1 MSAPRDAVGSAAL
14 LGRYELVSELGH
26 GGMAKVFRARAAG
39 PGGFEKTLVVKCILP
54 HLAQDPQ
61 FVEMFLAEAR
71 LAARLNHP
79 NLVQIFDFGEAEG
92 AYFLAMEYID
102 GPTLRAL
109 LRRLGAQGQAMPY
122 PLCARIAS
130 AVCEGLTFA
139 HEFCDPDTGE
149 ALRMIHRDVSPD
161 NILLSRSG
169 NVKLVDFGIAKVTS
183 QASQTRVGTL
193 KGKVPYMAPE
203 QLRNEALDPR
213 MDVYSLGV
221 VLYEMVAGAKPFE
234 AGNEAALMHSILF
247 EPFIPVAARRED
259 VPEALERIIQRA
271 LAKDRATRYASC
283 REMQADLDRYLLS
296 CGHPVGTQH
305 VAQLITRAAVPIGGS
320 PVVGTPVS
328 GSVSPAREGSRGSGQ
343 LRPITGGSMR
353 APTEVNPEPPST
365 GPTNPQLLT
374 RGRGALLAAM
384 VAGALLAGAVA
395 MVLRPGSGDVP
406 STPSTPVAAA
416 TARGVASPTNGAAP
430 TGAPGATTPEG
441 TIIPPAGVATTAVR
455 GPAAEGTVIPPAGG
469 AAATPEG
476 TVVPPA
482 GGAAVTP
489 EGTVVPRAGGAAATP
504 EGTVIPPTG
513 GAATALAQAPAEPTE
528 VELQVTVTPRK
539 AQLRLDDKPLV
550 GNPFSDSFPRD
561 GRVHTLR
568 VTAAGYAPV
577 VKEVRFDRD
586 LALDI
591 TLSRRG
597 QESRRPAV
605 VESTPREPAQA
616 QPQEPDFAELPAKP
630 TRRKPP
636 RRTLDPDNPWAEQG
650 NTSSSEGQ

>member
-1 MSAPRDAVGSAAL
+1 MSAPRDASTRANL
-14 LGRYELVSELGH
+14 LGRYELVTELGQ
-26 GGMAKVFRARAAG
+26 GGMAKVYRARAAG

-79 NLVQIFDFGEAEG
+79 NLVQIFDFGEAAG

-109 LRRLGAQGQAMPY
+109 LRRLAAQGQAIPY

-139 HEFCDPDTGE
+139 HEFSDPDTGE

-169 NVKLVDFGIAKVTS
+169 NVKLVDFGIAKATS
-183 QASQTRVGTL
+183 QAPQTQVGTL

-203 QLRNEALDPR
+203 QLRNEPLDPR
-213 MDVYSLGV
+213 TDVYALGV

-234 AGNEAALMHSILF
+234 ASNEAALMRAILF
-247 EPFIPVAARRED
+247 EPFIPVAARREGA
-259 VPEALERIIQRA
+259 PEALLRIIQRA
-271 LAKDRATRYASC
+271 LAKDRETRYADC
-283 REMQADLDRYLLS
+283 RQMQADLDRYLLS
-296 CGHPVGTQH
+296 CGHPVGAQH
-305 VAQLITRAAVPIGGS
+305 MAQLISRAGVPVGGS

-328 GSVSPAREGSRGSGQ
+328 GGVSVPRDASPGSG
-343 LRPITGGSMR
+343 LSRPATGPSMR
-353 APTEVNPEPPST
+353 APTEVNPEPQPT
-365 GPTNPQLLT
+365 GPTQPLFLT
-374 RGRGALLAAM
+374 RGRGVLLLA
-384 VAGALLAGAVA
+384 VGVGALLAGAVA
-395 MVLRPGSGDVP
+395 VVLRPSGHDLPP
-406 STPSTPVAAA
+406 SAPVAANTLPSTGVPAA
-416 TARGVASPTNGAAP
+416 TTS
-430 TGAPGATTPEG
+430 APGAHGAGPSTGGVPG
-441 TIIPPAGVATTAVR
+441 TAPAGTN
-455 GPAAEGTVIPPAGG
+455 AEGTVVPPTGV
-469 AAATPEG
+469 AAAVQGATAEG

-482 GGAAVTP
+482 G
-489 EGTVVPRAGGAAATP
+489 AT
-504 EGTVIPPTG
+504 G
-513 GAATALAQAPAEPTE
+513 QAPAEPTE

-539 AQLRLDDKPLV
+539 AQLRLDDRPLE
-550 GNPFSDSFPRD
+550 GTPFSDTFPRD
-561 GRVHTLR
+561 DRVHTLR
-568 VTAAGYAPV
+568 VSAPGYTTV
-577 VKEVRFDRD
+577 VKELRLDRD

-605 VESTPREPAQA
+605 VETPAREPAQV
-616 QPQEPDFAELPAKP
+616 QSQEPDFAELPAKP

-636 RRTLDPDNPWAEQG
+636 RRTLDSDNPWAEQG
-650 NTSSSEGQ
+650 GTSSSETP

>member
-1 MSAPRDAVGSAAL
+1 MSAPRDAVTSTAL

-26 GGMAKVFRARAAG
+26 GGMARVYRARAAG

-61 FVEMFLAEAR
+61 FVEMFLTEAR

-169 NVKLVDFGIAKVTS
+169 NVKLVDFGIAKATA
-183 QASQTRVGTL
+183 QAPQTRVGTL

-213 MDVYSLGV
+213 TDVYALGV

-234 AGNEAALMHSILF
+234 ASNEAALMHSILF

-259 VPEALERIIQRA
+259 APEALQRIIQRA
-271 LAKDRATRYASC
+271 LAKDRATRYPSC

-305 VAQLITRAAVPIGGS
+305 VAQLITRAAVPVGGN

-328 GSVSPAREGSRGSGQ
+328 GGVILPREGSRGSAVQ
-343 LRPITGGSMR
+343 RPATGGSMR
-353 APTEVNPEPPST
+353 APTEVNPEPPPST
-365 GPTNPQLLT
+365 GPTHPGGLT
-374 RGRGALLAAM
+374 RSRGALLAAM
-384 VAGALLAGAVA
+384 GAGALLAGAVA
-395 MVLRPGSGDVP
+395 VMLRPGSAEVP
-406 STPSTPVAAA
+406 ATTSPPVVTAPVA
-416 TARGVASPTNGAAP
+416 GG
-430 TGAPGATTPEG
+430 TGAPSSGAGTAASGTAPVGTPG
-441 TIIPPAGVATTAVR
+441 AMAAGGTAVPLAGR
-455 GPAAEGTVIPPAGG
+455 TAPGLPGSTAEGTVIPQAGGVTPAGQ
-469 AAATPEG
+469 G
-476 TVVPPA
+476 TA
-482 GGAAVTP
+482 
-489 EGTVVPRAGGAAATP
+489 
-504 EGTVIPPTG
+504 EGTVIPQAG
-513 GAATALAQAPAEPTE
+513 VAAAATEQAPAEPTE

-539 AQLRLDDKPLV
+539 AQLRLDNQVLT
-550 GNPFSDSFPRD
+550 GNPFADNFPRD
-561 GRVHTLR
+561 GRVRTLR
-568 VTAAGYAPV
+568 VTAPGYTPV

-586 LALDI
+586 LSLDI

-597 QESRRPAV
+597 QEARRPAV
-605 VESTPREPAQA
+605 VESTPREPAQVQA
-616 QPQEPDFAELPAKP
+616 QEPDFAEVPAKP
-630 TRRKPP
+630 ARRKPP
-636 RRTLDPDNPWAEQG
+636 RRTLDPDNPWSEQG
-650 NTSSSEGQ
+650 DTSSSESP